1 MHIYFGLVAW
11 GVVAFVIYKAINV
24 FLEKRQLAGKLPS
37 TQRYRILPEEP
48 SLTTQ

>member
-24 FLEKRQLAGKLPS
+24 FLEKRQLAGKLP
-37 TQRYRILPEEP
+37 
-48 SLTTQ
+48 

>member
-24 FLEKRQLAGKLPS
+24 FLAKRQLAGKLPLEQNS
-37 TQRYRILPEEP
+37 YRH
-48 SLTTQ
+48 SGVVSC